1 LVPPPMFHGFAA
13 HAGMDSQVHSH
24 MVTTDDR
31 NALGGRCTPEALLV
45 SSDSHERRRR
55 TLWVV
60 LAMTLTSGCASLPTG
75 YEKTASVALA
85 GTADTSLGAAVSRW
99 TAEHDGQ
106 SGFYPL
112 PTGLDA
118 LGARLALID
127 RAERSIDAQYFLIK
141 DDSAGLIFAGKL
153 VEAADRGVRVRFLL
167 DDVFTTVVDEDLMRL
182 DEHPNIEIRL
192 FNPIA
197 RGGIS
202 LLNFLL
208 DFKTANRRM
217 HNKSFTVDN
226 QATIVGGRNIAD
238 EYFQLTADAE
248 FADFDMLGFGP
259 VAAGVSTTF
268 DRFWNHELA
277 VPFSAFELS
286 DERLP
291 GLRDELDAAMRTTGD
306 SIYRQAIAAPLVQ
319 DLLNR
324 DATLFPA
331 DAEVITDDPD
341 KLLNEVSRAQQILI
355 TRMADVVAAASREV
369 IVSTPYFVPGDE
381 GVAFW
386 KAVVDSGVTVSIV
399 TNSLASN
406 NHIAVHS
413 AYAGYRK
420 KLLQAGVNLY
430 EVRAN
435 AGADSTGDEGPD
447 SLTLH
452 TKAALIDGRY
462 TFVGSLN
469 LDPRSIDINTE
480 MGVLVDAAALAEPLT
495 ERFKQRLPQ
504 LAYQLELDERGRI
517 LWRATIDGEE
527 VTETSEPLASWGRKL
542 NAWVQKIAPESQM

>member
-1 LVPPPMFHGFAA
+1 MGSHV
-13 HAGMDSQVHSH
+13 DSG

-31 NALGGRCTPEALLV
+31 YALGERRTPELLRV
-45 SSDSHERRRR
+45 SSRSHHRRRR
-55 TLWVV
+55 TLLLV
-60 LAMTLTSGCASLPTG
+60 LATTLTSGCASLPTG
-75 YEKTASVALA
+75 YERAATAALTD
-85 GTADTSLGAAVSRW
+85 TANTSLGAAVSRW
-99 TAEHDGQ
+99 TAAHDGQ

-112 PTGLDA
+112 PAGLDA

-127 RAERSIDAQYFLIK
+127 KAERSIDAQYFLIK

-167 DDVFTTVVDEDLMRL
+167 DDVFTTVADEDLLRL
-182 DEHPNIEIRL
+182 DEHPNIDIRL

-197 RGGIS
+197 RGGMS
-202 LLNFLL
+202 SLNFLL

-248 FADFDMLGFGP
+248 FLDFDMLGFGP
-259 VAAGVSTTF
+259 VAADVSTTF

-286 DERLP
+286 DARLP
-291 GLRDELDAAMRTTGD
+291 GLRDDLNAAMTRTGD

-341 KLLNEVSRAQQILI
+341 KLLNEVSREQQILI
-355 TRMADVVAAASREV
+355 TRMADVVAAATNEV

-386 KAVVDSGVTVSIV
+386 KGVVDSGVTVSIV

-420 KLLQAGVNLY
+420 KLLQAGVDLY

-435 AGADSTGDEGPD
+435 AVGDSTGDEGPD

-462 TFVGSLN
+462 AFVGSLN

-480 MGVLVDAAALAEPLT
+480 MGVLVDATALAAPLA
-495 ERFKQRLPQ
+495 ERFKQRLREV
-504 LAYQLELDERGRI
+504 AYKLELDERGRI
-517 LWRATIDGEE
+517 LWRATIDGKE
-527 VTETSEPLASWGRKL
+527 VVETGEPLASRGRKL
-542 NAWVQKIAPESQM
+542 SAWVQKIAPESQM

>member
-1 LVPPPMFHGFAA
+1 MLCA
-13 HAGMDSQVHSH
+13 
-24 MVTTDDR
+24 
-31 NALGGRCTPEALLV
+31 
-45 SSDSHERRRR
+45 
-55 TLWVV
+55 V
-60 LAMTLTSGCASLPTG
+60 LAVTLTSACASLPTD
-75 YEKTASVALA
+75 YEKAETAALT
-85 GTADTSLGAAVSRW
+85 GTEDTSLGEAVSRW
-99 TAEHDGQ
+99 TAANNKQ

-127 RAERSIDAQYFLIK
+127 KAERSIDAQYFLIK

-167 DDVFTTVVDEDLMRL
+167 DDVFTTVADEDLLRL

-197 RGGIS
+197 RGGS
-202 LLNFLL
+202 SALNFLL

-217 HNKSFTVDN
+217 HNKSFTVDS

-248 FADFDMLGFGP
+248 FLDFDILAFGP
-259 VAAGVSTTF
+259 VAPAVAATF
-268 DRFWNHELA
+268 DRFWNHQLA
-277 VPFSAFELS
+277 VPFSAFKIS
-286 DERLP
+286 DEGLP
-291 GLRDELDAAMRTTGD
+291 ELREQLNAAMKTTGD
-306 SIYRQAIAAPLVQ
+306 SIYHQAIDAPLVQ
-319 DLLNR
+319 NLLNR
-324 DATLFPA
+324 SATLFPA

-341 KLLNEVSRAQQILI
+341 KLLNEVSRDQQILI
-355 TRMADVVAAASREV
+355 TRMAEVVAAATKSV

-386 KAVVDSGVTVSIV
+386 KSVVDSGVKVAIV
-399 TNSLASN
+399 TNSLAST
-406 NHIAVHS
+406 NHVAVHS

-420 KLLQAGVNLY
+420 ELLQAGVDLY

-435 AGADSTGDEGPD
+435 AVADATSEQAPD

-452 TKAALIDGRY
+452 TKAASIDGRY
-462 TFVGSLN
+462 TFIGSLN

-480 MGVLVDAAALAEPLT
+480 MGVLIDATALAELLT
-495 ERFKQRLPQ
+495 ERFEQRLPEF
-504 LAYQLELDERGRI
+504 AYKLELDERGKI
-517 LWRATIDGEE
+517 LWRATIDGKA
-527 VTETSEPLASWGRKL
+527 VIETSEPLASRGRKFS
-542 NAWVQKIAPESQM
+542 AWVQKIAPESQM

>member
-1 LVPPPMFHGFAA
+1 MLSA
-13 HAGMDSQVHSH
+13 
-24 MVTTDDR
+24 
-31 NALGGRCTPEALLV
+31 
-45 SSDSHERRRR
+45 
-55 TLWVV
+55 V
-60 LAMTLTSGCASLPTG
+60 LTATLTSACASLPTD
-75 YEKTASVALA
+75 YERTESAALA
-85 GTADTSLGAAVSRW
+85 DTEHTSLGEAVSRW
-99 TAEHDGQ
+99 AAANDEQ

-141 DDSAGLIFAGKL
+141 HDSAGLIFAGKL

-167 DDVFTTVVDEDLMRL
+167 DDVFTTVGDEDLLRL
-182 DEHPNIEIRL
+182 DQHPNIEIRL

-197 RGGIS
+197 RGGS
-202 LLNFLL
+202 SMLNFLL

-248 FADFDMLGFGP
+248 FLDFDILAFGP
-259 VAAGVSTTF
+259 VAPAVSTTF
-268 DRFWNHELA
+268 DRFWNHPLA
-277 VPFSAFELS
+277 VPLSAFEIS
-286 DERLP
+286 DEGLP
-291 GLRDELDAAMRTTGD
+291 ALREQLDTAMRTTGD
-306 SIYRQAIAAPLVQ
+306 SIYHQAIDAPLVQ
-319 DLLNR
+319 NLLNR
-324 DATLFPA
+324 NATLFPA

-341 KLLNEVSRAQQILI
+341 KLLNEVSREQQILI
-355 TRMADVVAAASREV
+355 TRMAEVVAAATKEV

-386 KAVVDSGVTVSIV
+386 KRVVDSGIKVSIV
-399 TNSLASN
+399 TNSLAST

-420 KLLQAGVNLY
+420 ELLQAGIDLY

-435 AGADSTGDEGPD
+435 AVAVPAGGEEGPD

-452 TKAALIDGRY
+452 TKAASIDGRY

-480 MGVLVDAAALAEPLT
+480 MGVLIDAAALAEPLT
-495 ERFKQRLPQ
+495 ERFKQRLPE
-504 LAYQLELDERGRI
+504 LAYKLELDERGRI
-517 LWRATIDGEE
+517 LWRATIDSKE
-527 VTETSEPLASWGRKL
+527 VVETSEPLASRGRRF

>member
-1 LVPPPMFHGFAA
+1 MR
-13 HAGMDSQVHSH
+13 M
-24 MVTTDDR
+24 
-31 NALGGRCTPEALLV
+31 
-45 SSDSHERRRR
+45 
-55 TLWVV
+55 LWTV
-60 LAMTLTSGCASLPTG
+60 LAVTLTSACASLPTD
-75 YEKTASVALA
+75 YEKTETAAL
-85 GTADTSLGAAVSRW
+85 TDTEDTSLGAAVSRW
-99 TAEHDGQ
+99 SAANNEQ

-127 RAERSIDAQYFLIK
+127 KAERSIDAQYFLIK
-141 DDSAGLIFAGKL
+141 NDSAGLIFAGKL

-167 DDVFTTVVDEDLMRL
+167 DDVFTTVEDEDLLRL

-197 RGGIS
+197 RGGS
-202 LLNFLL
+202 SMLNFLL

-248 FADFDMLGFGP
+248 FLDFDILAFGP
-259 VAAGVSTTF
+259 VAPAVSTTF
-268 DRFWNHELA
+268 DRFWNHQLA
-277 VPFSAFELS
+277 VPLSAFEIS
-286 DERLP
+286 DEGLP
-291 GLRDELDAAMRTTGD
+291 ALREQLNTAMRTTGD
-306 SIYRQAIAAPLVQ
+306 SIYRQAIDAPLVQ
-319 DLLNR
+319 NLLNR
-324 DATLFPA
+324 TATLFPA

-341 KLLNEVSRAQQILI
+341 KLLNEVSREQQILI
-355 TRMADVVAAASREV
+355 TRMAEVVAAATKEV

-386 KAVVDSGVTVSIV
+386 KGVVDSGIKVSIV
-399 TNSLASN
+399 TNSLAST

-420 KLLQAGVNLY
+420 ELLQAGVDLY

-435 AGADSTGDEGPD
+435 AVAVTTSEEGPE
-447 SLTLH
+447 SVTLH
-452 TKAALIDGRY
+452 TKAASIDGRY

-480 MGVLVDAAALAEPLT
+480 MGVLIDAAALAEPLT
-495 ERFKQRLPQ
+495 ERFKQRLPE
-504 LAYQLELDERGRI
+504 LAYKLELDERGKI
-517 LWRATIDGEE
+517 LWRATIDGKE
-527 VTETSEPLASWGRKL
+527 VIETSEPLASRGRRF

>member
-1 LVPPPMFHGFAA
+1 M
-13 HAGMDSQVHSH
+13 
-24 MVTTDDR
+24 TTTRDHHV
-31 NALGGRCTPEALLV
+31 L
-45 SSDSHERRRR
+45 HRRRR
-55 TLWVV
+55 LLSAV
-60 LAMTLTSGCASLPTG
+60 LTATLTSACASLPTD
-75 YEKTASVALA
+75 YEKTETGALA
-85 GTADTSLGAAVSRW
+85 DTEDTSLGEAVSRW
-99 TAEHDGQ
+99 AAANNEQ

-127 RAERSIDAQYFLIK
+127 KAERSIDAQYFLIK
-141 DDSAGLIFAGKL
+141 NDSAGLIFAAKL

-167 DDVFTTVVDEDLMRL
+167 DDVFTTVEDEDLLRL

-197 RGGIS
+197 RGGS
-202 LLNFLL
+202 SMLNFLL

-248 FADFDMLGFGP
+248 FLDFDILAFGP
-259 VAAGVSTTF
+259 VAPAVSTTF
-268 DRFWNHELA
+268 DRFWNHQLA
-277 VPFSAFELS
+277 VPLSAFEIS
-286 DERLP
+286 DEGLP
-291 GLRDELDAAMRTTGD
+291 ALREQLNTAMQTTGD
-306 SIYRQAIAAPLVQ
+306 SIYRQAIDAPLVQ
-319 DLLNR
+319 NLLNR
-324 DATLFPA
+324 NATLFPA

-341 KLLNEVSRAQQILI
+341 KLLNEVSREQQILI
-355 TRMADVVAAASREV
+355 TRMAEVVAAATKEV

-386 KAVVDSGVTVSIV
+386 KGVVDSGIKVSIV
-399 TNSLASN
+399 TNSLAST

-420 KLLQAGVNLY
+420 ELLQAGVDLY

-435 AGADSTGDEGPD
+435 AVAVTTNEEGPE

-452 TKAALIDGRY
+452 TKAASIDGRY

-480 MGVLVDAAALAEPLT
+480 MGVLIDAAALAEPLT
-495 ERFKQRLPQ
+495 ERFKQRLPE
-504 LAYQLELDERGRI
+504 LAYKLELDERGKI
-517 LWRATIDGEE
+517 LWRATIDGKE
-527 VTETSEPLASWGRKL
+527 VIETSEPLASRGRRF

>member
-1 LVPPPMFHGFAA
+1 MT
-13 HAGMDSQVHSH
+13 M
-24 MVTTDDR
+24 TRDR
-31 NALGGRCTPEALLV
+31 YVLHKRM
-45 SSDSHERRRR
+45 RM
-55 TLWVV
+55 LWTV
-60 LAMTLTSGCASLPTG
+60 LAVMLTSACASLPTG
-75 YEKTASVALA
+75 YEKAETAALTDTE
-85 GTADTSLGAAVSRW
+85 GTSLGAAVSRW
-99 TAEHDGQ
+99 AAANNEQ

-127 RAERSIDAQYFLIK
+127 KAERSIDAQYFLIK
-141 DDSAGLIFAGKL
+141 NDSAGLIFAGKL

-167 DDVFTTVVDEDLMRL
+167 DDVFTTVEDEDLLRL

-197 RGGIS
+197 RGGS
-202 LLNFLL
+202 SMLNFLA

-248 FADFDMLGFGP
+248 FLDFDILAFGP
-259 VAAGVSTTF
+259 VAPAVSTTF
-268 DRFWNHELA
+268 DRFWNHQLA
-277 VPFSAFELS
+277 VPLSAFEIS
-286 DERLP
+286 DEGLP
-291 GLRDELDAAMRTTGD
+291 ALREQLNTAMRATGD
-306 SIYRQAIAAPLVQ
+306 SIYRQAIDAPLVQ
-319 DLLNR
+319 SLLNR
-324 DATLFPA
+324 TATLFPA

-341 KLLNEVSRAQQILI
+341 KLLNEVSREQQILI
-355 TRMADVVAAASREV
+355 TRMAEVVAAATKEV
-369 IVSTPYFVPGDE
+369 IVSTPYFVPGDD

-386 KAVVDSGVTVSIV
+386 KGVVDSGIKVSIV
-399 TNSLASN
+399 TNSLAST

-420 KLLQAGVNLY
+420 ELLQAGVDLY

-435 AGADSTGDEGPD
+435 AVAVTTSEEGPE
-447 SLTLH
+447 SVTLH
-452 TKAALIDGRY
+452 TKAASIDGRY

-480 MGVLVDAAALAEPLT
+480 MGVLIDAAALAEPLT
-495 ERFKQRLPQ
+495 QRFKQRLPE
-504 LAYQLELDERGRI
+504 LAYKLELDERGKI
-517 LWRATIDGEE
+517 LWRATIDGKE
-527 VTETSEPLASWGRKL
+527 VIETSEPLASRGRRF

>member
-1 LVPPPMFHGFAA
+1 M
-13 HAGMDSQVHSH
+13 
-24 MVTTDDR
+24 
-31 NALGGRCTPEALLV
+31 
-45 SSDSHERRRR
+45 
-55 TLWVV
+55 
-60 LAMTLTSGCASLPTG
+60 
-75 YEKTASVALA
+75 
-85 GTADTSLGAAVSRW
+85 GTEDTSLGEAVSRW
-99 TAEHDGQ
+99 TAANNKQ

-112 PTGLDA
+112 PSGLDA

-153 VEAADRGVRVRFLL
+153 VEAADRGVRIRFLL
-167 DDVFTTVVDEDLMRL
+167 DDVFTTVGDEDLLRL

-248 FADFDMLGFGP
+248 FLDFDILAFGP
-259 VAAGVSTTF
+259 VAPAVSTTF
-268 DRFWNHELA
+268 DRFWNHQLA
-277 VPFSAFELS
+277 VPLAAFKIS
-286 DERLP
+286 DEGLP
-291 GLRDELDAAMRTTGD
+291 ALRENLNAAMKTTGD
-306 SIYRQAIAAPLVQ
+306 SIYRQAIDAPLVQ

-324 DATLFPA
+324 NATLFPA

-341 KLLNEVSRAQQILI
+341 KLLNKVSREQQILI
-355 TRMADVVAAASREV
+355 TRMAEVVAAATKDV

-386 KAVVDSGVTVSIV
+386 KSVVDSGVKVSIV
-399 TNSLASN
+399 TNSLAST

-420 KLLQAGVNLY
+420 KLLQAGVDLY

-435 AGADSTGDEGPD
+435 AVTDVQVA
-447 SLTLH
+447 
-452 TKAALIDGRY
+452 KGR
-462 TFVGSLN
+462 T
-469 LDPRSIDINTE
+469 R
-480 MGVLVDAAALAEPLT
+480 
-495 ERFKQRLPQ
+495 
-504 LAYQLELDERGRI
+504 
-517 LWRATIDGEE
+517 
-527 VTETSEPLASWGRKL
+527 
-542 NAWVQKIAPESQM
+542 

>member
-1 LVPPPMFHGFAA
+1 MLSAVVA
-13 HAGMDSQVHSH
+13 
-24 MVTTDDR
+24 VT
-31 NALGGRCTPEALLV
+31 LI
-45 SSDSHERRRR
+45 
-55 TLWVV
+55 
-60 LAMTLTSGCASLPTG
+60 SGCASLPAD
-75 YEKTASVALA
+75 YEKAESAALA
-85 GTADTSLGAAVSRW
+85 DTDDTFLGEAVTRWAA
-99 TAEHDGQ
+99 ANNEQ

-127 RAERSIDAQYFLIK
+127 KAERSIDAQYFLIK
-141 DDSAGLIFAGKL
+141 NDSAGLIFAGKL

-167 DDVFTTVVDEDLMRL
+167 DGVFTTVADEDLLRL

-197 RGGIS
+197 RGGS
-202 LLNFLL
+202 STLNFLL

-238 EYFQLTADAE
+238 EYFQLTEEAE
-248 FADFDMLGFGP
+248 FLDFDILAFGP
-259 VAAGVSTTF
+259 VAAAVSTTF
-268 DRFWNHELA
+268 DRFWNHRLA
-277 VPFSAFELS
+277 VPFSAFEIS
-286 DERLP
+286 GEGLP
-291 GLRDELDAAMRTTGD
+291 ALREQLNNAMRTTGV
-306 SIYRQAIAAPLVQ
+306 SIYREAIDAPLVQ
-319 DLLNR
+319 ALLNR
-324 DATLFPA
+324 GATLFPA

-341 KLLNEVSRAQQILI
+341 KLLNEISREQQVLI
-355 TRMADVVAAASREV
+355 TRMAEVVAAATKEV
-369 IVSTPYFVPGDE
+369 LVSTPYFVPGDE

-386 KAVVDSGVTVSIV
+386 KNVVDSGVKVSIV

-420 KLLQAGVNLY
+420 KLLQAGVDLY

-435 AGADSTGDEGPD
+435 AVTDATSEDGPD

-452 TKAALIDGRY
+452 TKAASIDGRY
-462 TFVGSLN
+462 LFVGSLN

-480 MGVLVDAAALAEPLT
+480 MGVLIDATALAQPLT
-495 ERFKQRLPQ
+495 ERLKQRLTE
-504 LAYQLELDERGRI
+504 LAYKLELDERGKI
-517 LWRATIDGEE
+517 LWRTTIDGKE
-527 VTETSEPLASWGRKL
+527 VIETSEPLASRGRRFS
-542 NAWVQKIAPESQM
+542 AWVQQIAPESQL

>member
-1 LVPPPMFHGFAA
+1 M
-13 HAGMDSQVHSH
+13 
-24 MVTTDDR
+24 
-31 NALGGRCTPEALLV
+31 LLA
-45 SSDSHERRRR
+45 
-55 TLWVV
+55 V
-60 LAMTLTSGCASLPTG
+60 LAVTLTSACASLPTD
-75 YEKTASVALA
+75 YERTETVAL
-85 GTADTSLGAAVSRW
+85 TDTRDTSLGEAVSRW
-99 TAEHDGQ
+99 AAANNGQ

-112 PTGLDA
+112 PAGLDA

-141 DDSAGLIFAGKL
+141 HDSAGLIFAGKL

-167 DDVFTTVVDEDLMRL
+167 DDVFTTVEDEDLLRL

-197 RGGIS
+197 RGGS
-202 LLNFLL
+202 SMLNFLL

-226 QATIVGGRNIAD
+226 QATIVGGRNIAE

-248 FADFDMLGFGP
+248 FLDLDVLAFGP
-259 VAAGVSTTF
+259 VAPAVSTTF
-268 DRFWNHELA
+268 DRFWNHQLA
-277 VPFSAFELS
+277 VPLSAFEIG
-286 DERLP
+286 DEGLP
-291 GLRDELDAAMRTTGD
+291 ALREQLNTAMSTTGD
-306 SIYRQAIAAPLVQ
+306 SIYRQAIDAPLVQ
-319 DLLNR
+319 NLLTRN
-324 DATLFPA
+324 ATLLPA

-341 KLLNEVSRAQQILI
+341 KLLNEVSREQQILI
-355 TRMADVVAAASREV
+355 TRMAEVVAAATKEV

-386 KAVVDSGVTVSIV
+386 RRVVDSGVKVSIV
-399 TNSLASN
+399 TNSLAST

-420 KLLQAGVNLY
+420 ELLQAGVDLY

-435 AGADSTGDEGPD
+435 AVADATSEEGPD

-452 TKAALIDGRY
+452 TKAASIDGRY

-480 MGVLVDAAALAEPLT
+480 MGVLIDATTLAEPPT
-495 ERFKQRLPQ
+495 ERFRQRLAE
-504 LAYQLELDERGRI
+504 LAYKLELDERGKI
-517 LWRATIDGEE
+517 LWRATIDGQE
-527 VTETSEPLASWGRKL
+527 VIETSEPLASRGRKF

>member
-1 LVPPPMFHGFAA
+1 
-13 HAGMDSQVHSH
+13 MDSHVDSR
-24 MVTTDDR
+24 MVTTDGR
-31 NALGGRCTPEALLV
+31 YALGGRRTPEPLRV
-45 SSDSHERRRR
+45 SNGSHDRRRR
-55 TLWVV
+55 TLSVV
-60 LAMTLTSGCASLPTG
+60 LALTLASGCASLPTG
-75 YEKTASVALA
+75 YEKTATAALT

-112 PTGLDA
+112 PAGLDA

-167 DDVFTTVVDEDLMRL
+167 DDVFTTVADEDLLRL

-202 LLNFLL
+202 SLNFLL

-248 FADFDMLGFGP
+248 FVDFDMLGFGP

-291 GLRDELDAAMRTTGD
+291 GLRAELDAAMRRMGD

-341 KLLNEVSRAQQILI
+341 KLLNEVSREQQILI
-355 TRMADVVAAASREV
+355 TRMADVVAAASKEV

-386 KAVVDSGVTVSIV
+386 KGVVDSGVAVSIV

-420 KLLQAGVNLY
+420 KLLQAGVDLY

-435 AGADSTGDEGPD
+435 AVADSTGDEGPD

-495 ERFKQRLPQ
+495 ERFKHRLPE
-504 LAYQLELDERGRI
+504 LTYKLELDERGRI
-517 LWRATIDGEE
+517 LWRATIDGKE
-527 VTETSEPLASWGRKL
+527 VVETGEPLASGGRKL